1 MGHARF
7 DVVVVGAGVAG
18 SACARFLAEG
28 GLRVALVDRRAM
40 AKAGARWVNGVP
52 ARAFDQARIAR
63 PQPPELRGAG
73 HRFIVASPSGRTRI
87 ALDGDN
93 PVMEVDMRHL
103 GQRMRDGAKVAGA
116 TLIEET
122 PVEGV
127 SLDGGRPVALDTP
140 AGRLEARL
148 FVDAS
153 GLPAVV
159 RRAVFP
165 RWPDVA
171 RAHLC
176 LAGQEVCKLADVA
189 AARAYLA
196 QNDLRSGDVHAL
208 TGTHG
213 GYSVVNLRVD
223 LPDHEG
229 HEGDTG
235 EVSLLTGAVP
245 DSGTTGAAMIEELQ
259 RAHAWIGE
267 RVFGGAGALPLRR
280 PYARLTAPG
289 LVLLGDAGSQMFPAH
304 GSGIAIGLRAARL
317 LADVVLEAGPTRLGD
332 EDASWSY
339 AMRFHREH
347 GGTLAGYDLVRR
359 MAQAFS
365 RDDAEALYDT
375 GLITHASVLSALRQE
390 LFTPSPAE
398 LMLTAKAALRAP
410 LLAAKVLAV
419 FAKIPLLVANART
432 YPSKPDLSALA
443 SYEKRTAM
451 VFDETP
457 DPVD

>member
-1 MGHARF
+1 MGHDTF

-28 GLRVALVDRRAM
+28 GLRVALVDRRPM
-40 AKAGARWVNGVP
+40 TKAGARWVNGVP

-63 PQPPELRGAG
+63 PSAPELRGEG

-103 GQRMRDGAKVAGA
+103 GQRMRDGAKAAGA
-116 TLIEET
+116 TLIEEAK
-122 PVEGV
+122 VDDVVLE
-127 SLDGGRPVALDTP
+127 GGRPIAVTTGAR
-140 AGRLEARL
+140 RLSARL

-165 RWPDVA
+165 RWPDVPA
-171 RAHLC
+171 AHLC
-176 LAGQEVCKLADVA
+176 LAGQEVCTIRDIEG
-189 AARAYLA
+189 ARAFLA
-196 QNDLRSGDVHAL
+196 ENQLRSSDVFAL

-213 GYSVVNLRVD
+213 GYSVMNFRVD
-223 LPDHEG
+223 LPA
-229 HEGDTG
+229 GDGAHG

-245 DSGTTGAAMIEELQ
+245 DSGTSGAAMIEEMK
-259 RAHAWIGE
+259 RAHPWIGE

-289 LVLLGDAGSQMFPAH
+289 LALLGDAGSQMFPAH
-304 GSGIAIGLRAARL
+304 GSGIAIGLRSARL
-317 LADVVLEAGPTRLGD
+317 LADVVLEAGPSRLGD
-332 EDASWSY
+332 EDASWRY
-339 AMRFHREH
+339 AMEFHRSH
-347 GGTLAGYDLVRR
+347 AGSFCAYDLVRR
-359 MAQAFS
+359 MAQAFT
-365 RDDAEALYDT
+365 RDEAEALYET
-375 GLITHASVLSALRQE
+375 GLITHASVLAALKQE

-398 LMLTAKAALRAP
+398 LLDTAKAAIQGPR
-410 LLAAKVLAV
+410 LAAKVLAV

-432 YPSKPDLSALA
+432 YPSKRDLTALA
-443 SYEKRTAM
+443 GYEQRTAM
-451 VFDETP
+451 VFGEAA